1 LRAKLW
7 GTRGSIA
14 VAGPD
19 TIRYGGD
26 TSAVELRCVGDR
38 LFILDGGSG
47 IRALGVAPDT
57 RRIDILLSH
66 LHMDHVQ
73 GLPFFAP
80 LLDPE
85 FEVHI
90 WGPASTTRTLRQRI
104 ARYLSPPLFPV
115 RVRDLA
121 NVRFHDVTPGEFE
134 IDGIQIVA
142 DLISHPGAT
151 LGYRL
156 TEGSS
161 SLAYMSD
168 HEPSMGRA
176 EIPTKPEWTSGFG
189 LAEGA
194 DVLIHDA
201 QYSDEEYASRVGWGH
216 SSTSHLAAFT
226 AMAKPGRLVTFHH
239 DPAHTDDDLDVLPEA
254 LASKMTSDSELV
266 PGTPGLVIDV

>member
-1 LRAKLW
+1 MRVKLW

-14 VAGPD
+14 VSGPD

-26 TSAVELRCVGDR
+26 TSAVELRCLGDH
-38 LFILDGGSG
+38 LLILDGGSG
-47 IRALGVAPDT
+47 IRALEVAPDT

-80 LLDPE
+80 MLDPDV
-85 FEVHI
+85 EVHV
-90 WGPASTTRTLRQRI
+90 WGPSSTTRTLRQRI

-121 NVRFHDVTPGEFE
+121 NVAFHDVTPGEFQ
-134 IDGIQIVA
+134 IDDLRITA

-156 TEGSS
+156 TEDSS
-161 SLAYMSD
+161 TLAYLPD
-168 HEPSMGRA
+168 HEPSMGLPQ
-176 EIPTKPEWTSGFG
+176 IPTNPEWTSGFV
-189 LAEGA
+189 LAEGV

-201 QYSDEEYASRVGWGH
+201 QYTDEEYISRVGWGH
-216 SSTSHLAAFT
+216 SSIAHLAAFA
-226 AMAKPGRLVTFHH
+226 AMTQPGKLVTFHH
-239 DPAHTDDDLDVLPEA
+239 DPSHTDEDLDKLHEA
-254 LASKMTSDSELV
+254 LRASLPDDIELV
-266 PGTPGLVIDV
+266 AGTPGLVVEV